1 MRWIT
6 VIAGLAVSL
15 TATVGCKQPC
25 FMSKDDFDHYRD
37 MGVANLETDPT
48 SSVIPA
54 VSDVKAPPTVMD
66 PERQIRYLTLA
77 EAIATALEQ
86 GTVGIQNF
94 FISLNRSNTNNYNNE
109 NLVTF
114 NGRSIG
120 FSDSIRVLA
129 LQPAIVASDMEAA
142 LAKFDARWVSSAT
155 WNTTDQPV
163 ANALQTIQALGQNV
177 IIQDNATVS
186 SAVIKPLPTGGVA
199 GITFNT
205 QYQQSN
211 LRQRLN
217 PSYQPN
223 LTFSFEQPLL
233 QGYGVEINQLR
244 TTHPGSVLNPFSV
257 GGRVEGILITRIRFD
272 EQRAEFE
279 RNLNYMLGNV
289 ELAYWELYGAYWTL
303 YSREAGLRQA
313 FEAWKI
319 NKARYEAGRIPVQDL
334 AQSRL
339 QYELFRG
346 QRLTALAD
354 VLERERQIRG
364 LMGMPIEDGTRLVP
378 VDAPTLSPFTPDWHT
393 AVNEA
398 LGNRPELILARND
411 LKFRQLDLIN
421 QKNLLLPDVRF
432 ISQYGITG
440 IGNRLDSPDATNA
453 FRSLASNQFS
463 NWTLGVQANVP
474 IGFRDANAA
483 VRAARL
489 NLAQAYAVL
498 KDQENKAMRFLEVSY
513 RNIFEN
519 YEQIKIQRAQRE
531 AAAIQLDARFKEFL
545 AGRGTLDILLEAQ
558 RLWADS
564 LQAEYANVV
573 LYNKALVSFDFARGT
588 ILQRDNVVISE
599 GPLPKCAQIR
609 AVQHEQERCKALICR
624 ERAAA
629 AADKHGPCD
638 GLNVPG
644 MKGYVAPSLP
654 SLPEL
659 DNVLKDKP
667 SLPEVSADKTS
678 VSRDSALDDIKTTPV
693 RLSTGLSDKM
703 PLRTDVEKNPS
714 LQTSY
719 ELEKPASRTDSEGDG
734 QQKADS
740 IGEVTK
746 RGYEPIKDLPK
757 LLPNAPEKSSK
768 SADNPTEPPPL
779 KSSAPAPWE
788 EPKQEAEK

>member
-6 VIAGLAVSL
+6 VFVLAVSL
-15 TATVGCKQPC
+15 GTVLGCKQPC
-25 FMSKDDFDHYRD
+25 FMSKDDFDHYHD
-37 MGVANLETDPT
+37 MGAANLEHDPT
-48 SSVIPA
+48 ASVIAA
-54 VSDVKAPPTVMD
+54 VSEVKAPPTIND

-129 LQPAIVASDMEAA
+129 LQPAIVASDIEAA

-244 TTHPGSVLNPFSV
+244 TTHPGSILNPFSV

-289 ELAYWELYGAYWTL
+289 ELAYWELYGSYWTL

-313 FEAWKI
+313 YEAWKI

-364 LMGMPIEDGTRLVP
+364 LMGLPIEDGTRLVP
-378 VDAPTLSPFTPDWHT
+378 VDAPTLSPFNPDWHT
-393 AVNEA
+393 AVNESLA
-398 LGNRPELILARND
+398 NRPELILARND

-432 ISQYGITG
+432 ISSYGITG

-498 KDQENKAMRFLEVSY
+498 KDQENKAMRFLQVSY

-609 AVQHEQERCKALICR
+609 AVQHEQERCKALVCR

-629 AADKHGPCD
+629 NKHGACD
-638 GLNVPG
+638 GLSVPG
-644 MKGYVAPSLP
+644 MTSYVAPSLP

-659 DNVLKDKP
+659 PNVLKDKP
-667 SLPEVSADKTS
+667 ALPEVSADKS
-678 VSRDSALDDIKTTPV
+678 PASHDLDDLKTAPI
-693 RLSTGLSDKM
+693 RHSTGLSDKIALPKTSPM
-703 PLRTDVEKNPS
+703 PSPEPS
-714 LQTSY
+714 
-719 ELEKPASRTDSEGDG
+719 ENKPASTMDAAEPTNPVGRHEDDASSGD
-734 QQKADS
+734 
-740 IGEVTK
+740 VK
-746 RGYEPIKDLPK
+746 RGGYEPIKDLPK
-757 LLPNAPEKSSK
+757 LLPNAPEKESTSSV
-768 SADNPTEPPPL
+768 NPTDPPPL

-788 EPKQEAEK
+788 EQHEEKEN